1 MAESLYQK
9 RMKVRRMSDIER
21 LAQQYSKDV
30 KAMGSQYQTTFS
42 DYQKKVAEQ
51 MAPYESAIEKY
62 KVDMSAYESQAA
74 AYQQRL
80 DAYQSAITN
89 FQQNKVIE
97 WVQAPVVSSYSSRA
111 GPRHVI
117 DVPTWF
123 EDYNRSKYQGSG
135 ETYAGRSTFE
145 LLQGQGLPV
154 KKEGGKFYLGKL
166 AQSPGEFSESA
177 PTAPKAPNK
186 PEIAEFDQSA
196 FEAKSKELGQ
206 TYQREVGER
215 KSARLAAVSRSSRR
229 PLLQGS

>member
-30 KAMGSQYQTTFS
+30 RAMGSQYQTSFS

-74 AYQQRL
+74 AYQKRL
-80 DAYQSAITN
+80 DAYRKALEDFPTSEGTKIGSSFAGGKQGDVFRIDGNIYSV
-89 FQQNKVIE
+89 KGDL
-97 WVQAPVVSSYSSRA
+97 PVNYISKPVYETAMSY
-111 GPRHVI
+111 PRHGG
-117 DVPTWF
+117 PTP
-123 EDYNRSKYQGSG
+123 YQKLVR
-135 ETYAGRSTFE
+135 YD
-145 LLQGQGLPV
+145 LY
-154 KKEGGKFYLGKL
+154 KKTPPEQFT
-166 AQSPGEFSESA
+166 EE
-177 PTAPKAPNK
+177 APKAPSAPTK
-186 PEIAEFDQSA
+186 PEIAEFDQST

>member
-30 KAMGSQYQTTFS
+30 KAMSSQYQTSFS

-80 DAYQSAITN
+80 DAYQKALQDFPASQGTKVGVSRPSGKQGDVFIIDGTVYSA
-89 FQQNKVIE
+89 K
-97 WVQAPVVSSYSSRA
+97 
-111 GPRHVI
+111 G
-117 DVPTWF
+117 D
-123 EDYNRSKYQGSG
+123 
-135 ETYAGRSTFE
+135 
-145 LLQGQGLPV
+145 LPV
-154 KKEGGKFYLGKL
+154 NYISKPVYETRSQSGRHGPLPPYQALVGYELYKKTPPEKFT
-166 AQSPGEFSESA
+166 EE
-177 PTAPKAPNK
+177 APKAPSAPTK